1 MPGLHRFLF
10 LFLYSLRGAPLNT
23 AIFALTC
30 IADQGKIGPGVHL
43 NAVDRAGAH
52 AHGAAVAAILIQMNP
67 VLPRQGLVRTGRDT
81 LVVFTCQTDGD
92 DRGFGP
98 IGFDLDPGPFG
109 GIFPEMAPR
118 TDGHA
123 DLTFSAK
130 RALEF

>member
-1 MPGLHRFLF
+1 MD
-10 LFLYSLRGAPLNT
+10 T
-23 AIFALTC
+23 I
-30 IADQGKIGPGVHL
+30 
-43 NAVDRAGAH
+43 DRASADTYGAT
-52 AHGAAVAAILIQMNP
+52 VTLILIQLNP
-67 VLPRQGLVRTGRDT
+67 VFPAQCVVRAGRDT